1 MNTESSDRARVRDVI
16 AALTLWVPLA
26 VTVITWLFWREML
39 PSDLPRQWGSNGV
52 SSTWPTG
59 LAIVLVS
66 LVCVGSAII
75 STFALRESAA
85 YIRRKTFLWSGF
97 AAGLACGVWLVT
109 AGSTITSG
117 TTAVPQVGAWPL
129 LFMVLLAYGLIPFLI
144 AHQWVEPEP
153 TEPPV
158 EVLFT
163 PTETGAWI
171 STVTVPIFAVVGV
184 AMLSGGVALLVLASR
199 EQSTGGDLW
208 GAAILLVLVV
218 PMVAFAR
225 VRISVDWRGLK
236 VVTWI
241 LGISLKTI
249 PLVSVK
255 SVHTE
260 ALKPEQWGGWGY
272 RVMPGRSAIILRTG
286 PGIVVDTT
294 NGKQFALSLKTPETP
309 AALLSTLSA
318 PAR

>member
-1 MNTESSDRARVRDVI
+1 MNTQSSGRARARDVF

-26 VTVITWLFWREML
+26 ATVITWLFWRETL
-39 PSDLPRQWGSNGV
+39 PSDLPRQWNSSGV
-52 SSTWPTG
+52 TSTWPTS
-59 LAIVLVS
+59 LAIALVW
-66 LVCVGSAII
+66 LVCLGAATIAS
-75 STFALRESAA
+75 FALRESAA

-97 AAGLACGVWLVT
+97 TAGLACGVWLVT

-117 TTAVPQVGAWPL
+117 TSTAPQIGAWPV
-129 LFMVLLAYGLIPFLI
+129 LFIVLLAYGLIPFLV
-144 AHQWVEPEP
+144 AHRWVEPEP

-158 EVLFT
+158 EVVFT

-184 AMLSGGVALLVLASR
+184 AMLGGGVTLLVLASR

-208 GAAILLVLVV
+208 GAVILMVLAV
-218 PMVAFAR
+218 PMMAFAR
-225 VRISVDWRGLK
+225 LRISVDWRGLK

-241 LGISLKTI
+241 LGVSLKTL
-249 PLVSVK
+249 PLAAVE

-260 ALKPEQWGGWGY
+260 ALKAEEWGGWGY

-286 PGIVVDTT
+286 PGIVVGTT
-294 NGKQFALSLKTPETP
+294 NGKQFALSLQSPETP

-318 PAR
+318 AAR